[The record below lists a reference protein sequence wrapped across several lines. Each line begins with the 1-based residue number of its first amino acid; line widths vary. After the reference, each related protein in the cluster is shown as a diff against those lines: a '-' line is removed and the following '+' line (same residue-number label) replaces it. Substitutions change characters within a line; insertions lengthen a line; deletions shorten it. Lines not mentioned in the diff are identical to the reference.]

1 MPEQKCIL
9 HHLGASLQ
17 SVRVPWVK
25 KIYEQILV
33 TQLWRGETDCICCM
47 SCTLSFFCLDD
58 EGILHCNIQY
68 ISIRKIPRWDYLETR
83 MNPPFPLGTYYGAM
97 GKVLSH
103 QKASPRYLGLFIQ
116 LVSSSRYLEKLLF
129 YGRILGNFHAFQP
142 CDK

>member
-33 TQLWRGETDCICCM
+33 TQLGRGETDCICCM

-68 ISIRKIPRWDYLETR
+68 RISIRKIPRWDYLETG
-83 MNPPFPLGTYYGAM
+83 MNPPFSPGDLLWCHGQSFITSKGLASLSRPFHTV
-97 GKVLSH
+97 GIIIKV
-103 QKASPRYLGLFIQ
+103 PREIALLRTD
-116 LVSSSRYLEKLLF
+116 SR
-129 YGRILGNFHAFQP
+129 
-142 CDK
+142 